1 MEDSRMKDKYIEKL
15 EEYIELL
22 EYLSRIRYYETPPI
36 QKSEIAQLK
45 SEIEKEKEQLQKLN
59 AREWLKLEGYPDVM
73 VMTFDNL
80 VSILNRFKN
89 NL

>member
-1 MEDSRMKDKYIEKL
+1 MKDKLIEKL
-15 EEYIELL
+15 EELILLLYIPFPDADIVEDIQDLQSEL
-22 EYLSRIRYYETPPI
+22 S
-36 QKSEIAQLK
+36 QLK
-45 SEIEKEKEQLQKLN
+45 SEIEKEKKQSLS